1 MYKTKCFNSL
11 ENLFGGRF
19 IPKFYTFT
27 DVCWLW
33 IKPLLLCSMTCQ
45 DDHRWLI
52 QQSVGFWRASW
63 SHETTELLLLR
74 SIESPWFSLFLVQFS
89 SVAQSCPTLC
99 DPMDCSMPGLPVH
112 HQPTEHSTSHHLP
125 GLLIPP
131 RKFPHP
137 CFSFPSLGVLFS
149 LSSTQVDNLSTGP
162 LLSRLSLFQIIS
174 HFWFFVLTLEALNA
188 FLYGD
193 STKA

>member
-52 QQSVGFWRASW
+52 QQSVGFLRASW

-74 SIESPWFSLFLVQFS
+74 SIEPPWFSLFLVQFS

-112 HQPTEHSTSHHLP
+112 HQPPELTQTHVYRAGDAIQPSH
-125 GLLIPP
+125 
-131 RKFPHP
+131 
-137 CFSFPSLGVLFS
+137 
-149 LSSTQVDNLSTGP
+149 P
-162 LLSRLSLFQIIS
+162 LVCSLFLRRFQISLLTQHIWIS
-174 HFWFFVLTLEALNA
+174 SL
-188 FLYGD
+188 
-193 STKA
+193 